1 MAYDINELRAKHRR
15 VEEIETA
22 AGKLAFRQPTRAEWR
37 KFKIAIAGEP
47 EAMASAD
54 DNLMLDTIVSHSREE
69 LASMLDN
76 DPGLASTPGMT
87 AMLKRLSGAAV
98 STEGKG

>member
-1 MAYDINELRAKHRR
+1 MAYDINELRAKFGR

-22 AGKLAFRQPTRAEWR
+22 AGKLAFRKPTRHEWR

-69 LASMLDN
+69 LAALLDA
-76 DPGLASTPGMT
+76 DPGIASTPGMT
-87 AMLKRLSGAAV
+87 PLLKHLAGAAV

>member
-1 MAYDINELRAKHRR
+1 MRQKHGR

-22 AGKLAFRQPTRAEWR
+22 AGKLAFRKPTRQEWR

-54 DNLMLDTIVSHSREE
+54 DNLMLDTIVSHDRAE
-69 LASMLDN
+69 LAVMLDA
-76 DPGLASTPGMT
+76 DPGIGSTPGMT
-87 AMLKRLSGAAV
+87 AMLKRLAGAAV